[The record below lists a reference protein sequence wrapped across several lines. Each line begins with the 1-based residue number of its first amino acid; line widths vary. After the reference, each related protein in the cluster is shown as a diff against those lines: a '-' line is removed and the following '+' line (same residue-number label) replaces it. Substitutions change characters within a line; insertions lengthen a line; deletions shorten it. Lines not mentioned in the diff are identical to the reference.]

1 MKLLERSFTGLG
13 YGLVGRFV
21 NAMLIVACL
30 AAVPASAAEP
40 VRILALGDSLTAGYG
55 LELEQA
61 FPARLQAALRA
72 DGIDAQV
79 INSGVSGDTSAGGLA
94 RLDWVL
100 SAAEQKGPVNAAI
113 VELGANDA
121 LRGLDPA
128 STKKNLD
135 AIITRLQARH
145 IRVLLAGMLAPPN
158 RGREYTGAFDAI
170 YPALAKKYNVE
181 LYPFFLDG
189 VALHAKLKLGD
200 AMHPNAAGVE
210 VIVKRI
216 LPYVK
221 KLIANP

>member
-1 MKLLERSFTGLG
+1 MKLLGRSSPGLG

-21 NAMLIVACL
+21 NALML
-30 AAVPASAAEP
+30 AAWLTAAPAAAAEP

-55 LELEQA
+55 LSLEQA
-61 FPARLQAALRA
+61 FPARLQAALKESN
-72 DGIDAQV
+72 IDATV

-100 SAAEQKGPVNAAI
+100 SSAEQKGPVDAAI

-128 STKKNLD
+128 ATEANLD
-135 AIITRLQARH
+135 KILTRLQARH
-145 IRVLLAGMLAPPN
+145 IRVLLAGMMAPPN
-158 RGREYTGAFDAI
+158 RGREYTGEFDGI
-170 YPALAKKYNVE
+170 YPKLAKKHGVA

-189 VALHAKLKLGD
+189 VALDAKLKQGD

-221 KLIANP
+221 DVIRGR